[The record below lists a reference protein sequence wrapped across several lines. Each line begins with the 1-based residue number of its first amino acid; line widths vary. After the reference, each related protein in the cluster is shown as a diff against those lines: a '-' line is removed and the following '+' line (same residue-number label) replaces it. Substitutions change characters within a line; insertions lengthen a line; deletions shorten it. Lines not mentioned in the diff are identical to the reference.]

1 MKKISIFILLA
12 FLSFSCS
19 DDSDE
24 NSNDGAI
31 SNNPVSGE
39 LYGNAFTIGGGKG
52 IFDEVF
58 GVESVELYLTSE
70 DLGCETLGFSDFPIT
85 VTAPREVGVHTTD
98 VYATFNDPDSSDF
111 ISLSGGITVE
121 IISITDDLVVGKV
134 RAASTSTDNSIE
146 GKFELPICE

>member
-31 SNNPVSGE
+31 TNNPVSGE
-39 LYGNAFTIGGGKG
+39 LYGTPFTIGGGKG
-52 IFDEVF
+52 VFDEVF
-58 GVESVELYLTSE
+58 GVDSVELYLTTE

-85 VTAPREVGVHTTD
+85 IIAPRIVGVHTTD

-134 RAASTSTDNSIE
+134 RAVSTSTDNSIE